1 MDDLIS
7 RQMAQRLFG
16 KALTYK
22 ERIEKLTWTTS
33 EVKQWLADCME
44 QLPSAQPDN
53 QVHLCD
59 SCSYTYP
66 ECPSVYTDMI
76 FGNGTGNDNIC
87 ACSKYLPSAQPEQC
101 EDAVSRAEVLR
112 MIDCINDHHAIT
124 PYKSA
129 GAVTEHLTRIARSLP
144 PVTPKQP
151 DCAKC
156 KSELANKIRGQ
167 QDNPGMLT
175 ENDKGRNWGLEWAAQ
190 IVEGKRR

>member
-87 ACSKYLPSAQPEQC
+87 ACSKYLPPAQPEIIRC
-101 EDAVSRAEVLR
+101 KDCKHWIPYDWMFSEVWRSKNIADYPEDEMGCDCCDVAMKANDFFSRGER
-112 MIDCINDHHAIT
+112 
-124 PYKSA
+124 
-129 GAVTEHLTRIARSLP
+129 R
-144 PVTPKQP
+144 
-151 DCAKC
+151 
-156 KSELANKIRGQ
+156 
-167 QDNPGMLT
+167 
-175 ENDKGRNWGLEWAAQ
+175 ENG
-190 IVEGKRR
+190 